1 MVEVLEDPVE
11 GPVGL
16 EVGVVD
22 ASPSL
27 VVVLVVVVVVVLS
40 TPPEDILFFFLFLF
54 FLDLLVVL
62 FTSFSSTPFFSSISL
77 KPYIIS
83 EMGFGKGGYR

>member
-27 VVVLVVVVVVVLS
+27 VVVLVVVVVVLS
-40 TPPEDILFFFLFLF
+40 PPPEDILFFFLFLF

-77 KPYIIS
+77 KPYII
-83 EMGFGKGGYR
+83 FWR

>member
-27 VVVLVVVVVVVLS
+27 VVVLVVVVVVVVLS

-77 KPYIIS
+77 KPYIINRD
-83 EMGFGKGGYR
+83 GIWKRGI